1 MAHIAFVEASVTGA
15 GHHAIELAKAAG
27 HEVTFI
33 SRNPESYARCI
44 PVLGD
49 RLVVAETNDHVELT
63 KVVAHLHAQTPFD
76 GITTTADF
84 HVPQAAAAAQALGL
98 PGLTLHG
105 AMNARNKYRMRER
118 LRQQLP
124 HLNPAYARVVA
135 EQQLSGAVA
144 SIGFPCVVKPLNN
157 NNGNSVRLVE
167 NETELRE
174 YWAWS
179 KSWTTNSAKQK
190 LENGF
195 LMEALIPGVE
205 VSVETTQ
212 AFNCARQLIGVTGKT
227 LAGIERGHFVEAAH
241 CFPLDDVDVDLIFS
255 EVSSAL
261 NALDVTCGVIHTE
274 CRITPTGI
282 KIIEVNPRLA
292 GGKIGSHLVKLATG
306 ANPLQHVIDIAFG
319 RQVTWTRA
327 FTRGAAIRYIWANC
341 EGDFLGLENQDEL
354 LSLPGVI
361 EVFQLKESGEPVG
374 PPKANEDRLV
384 AIIAEA
390 PTATAALQRANA
402 AAERAQLKIN

>member
-1 MAHIAFVEASVTGA
+1 MAHIGFVEASITGA
-15 GHHAIELAKAAG
+15 GHYAIEVAKAAG

-33 SRNPESYARCI
+33 SRDPQAYARCI

-49 RLVVAETNDHVELT
+49 RIVVTETNDHVELA
-63 KVVAHLHAQTPFD
+63 KVVAQVHAQTPFD

-98 PGLTLHG
+98 PGLTFHG
-105 AMNARNKYRMRER
+105 AMNARNKYLMRER
-118 LRQQLP
+118 LRQREP
-124 HLNPAYARVVA
+124 RLNPAYARVIS
-135 EQQLSGAVA
+135 EQDIAAAVT
-144 SIGFPCVVKPLNN
+144 SVGFPCIAKPLNN

-167 NETELRE
+167 SEAELRD

-179 KSWTTNSAKQK
+179 KSWTTNSSKQK
-190 LENGF
+190 LEDGF
-195 LMEALIPGVE
+195 LVEALIAGIE

-212 AFNCARQLIGVTGKT
+212 ALNGTRQLIGVTGKT

-241 CFPLDDVDVDLIFS
+241 CFPLDGTDVDLIFS

-261 NALDVTCGVIHTE
+261 DALEVTCGVIHTE
-274 CRITPTGI
+274 CRITPIGI

-319 RQVTWTRA
+319 RNVMWTRT
-327 FTRGAAIRYIWANC
+327 FSRGAAIRYLWADC
-341 EGDFLGLENQDEL
+341 DGGFAGLENQDEL
-354 LSLPGVI
+354 LSFPGVV
-361 EVFQLKESGEPVG
+361 EVLVLKDSGEPVG
-374 PPKANEDRLV
+374 PPKANEDRLA
-384 AIIAEA
+384 AIIAEG
-390 PTATAALQRANA
+390 PTATSALQRANA
-402 AAERAQLKIN
+402 AAERARLKVC